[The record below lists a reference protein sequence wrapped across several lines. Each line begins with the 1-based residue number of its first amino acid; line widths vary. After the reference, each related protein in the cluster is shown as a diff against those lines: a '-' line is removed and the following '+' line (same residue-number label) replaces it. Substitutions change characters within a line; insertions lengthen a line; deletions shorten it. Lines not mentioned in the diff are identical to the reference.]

1 MPKRTNR
8 RIGADKRQEPM
19 GGMLQAESHRLAGDS
34 ESLRNPF
41 FDHRGRHPSMDS
53 LKERLLFLLRLKE
66 GDEVLFI
73 ESDEAEAVVVELKDV
88 LNNRIWFSNK
98 KSVRCNDGCY
108 SYEDVVGS
116 RKYRRIEPIL
126 ETNHE
131 L

>member
-1 MPKRTNR
+1 MHVP
-8 RIGADKRQEPM
+8 IGEY
-19 GGMLQAESHRLAGDS
+19 GDS
-34 ESLRNPF
+34 QDRRDKGYVFS
-41 FDHRGRHPSMDS
+41 SWMDTILHHS
-53 LKERLLFLLRLKE
+53 QQRFVYMQLTKERLLFLLRLKE

-73 ESDEAEAVVVELKDV
+73 ESDEAETVVVELKDV

-126 ETNHE
+126 EKNKFTPNYCE
-131 L
+131 ITK